1 MKKIGL
7 GLDYNNICTDYN
19 TVYLDRDNTDPD
31 TVACM
36 KSVMRW
42 LNPLLSELLET
53 FDYGIYRVNHDIL
66 LKLEDIVQKRFLFYS
81 LEKELT
87 AQTFIIQK
95 EAVAYPSLI
104 KWAEEDKDGLV
115 IQNDDEGEGIYF
127 YATEGSAVHTWL
139 LEKLSD
145 YSVDEIP
152 FNPNGI

>member
-1 MKKIGL
+1 
-7 GLDYNNICTDYN
+7 
-19 TVYLDRDNTDPD
+19 
-31 TVACM
+31 
-36 KSVMRW
+36 MRW

-139 LEKLSD
+139 LEKLSM

>member
-1 MKKIGL
+1 
-7 GLDYNNICTDYN
+7 
-19 TVYLDRDNTDPD
+19 
-31 TVACM
+31 
-36 KSVMRW
+36 MRW

-53 FDYGIYRVNHDIL
+53 FDCGIYRVNHDIL

-87 AQTFIIQK
+87 AQTFII
-95 EAVAYPSLI
+95 
-104 KWAEEDKDGLV
+104 KWGGEDKDGLV

-127 YATEGSAVHTWL
+127 YVTEGSAVHTWP

>member
-1 MKKIGL
+1 MNKIGL

-31 TVACM
+31 TVGCM
-36 KSVMRW
+36 NNIMRW
-42 LNPLLSELLET
+42 FKPLLSELLET

-95 EAVAYPSLI
+95 EPIAYSSLAVWS
-104 KWAEEDKDGLV
+104 KEDTESLV

-127 YATEGSAVHTWL
+127 YVTENSPMHMWL
-139 LEKLSD
+139 ADKLSD
-145 YSVDEIP
+145 YSVDEVP
-152 FNPNGI
+152 FEPTGT